1 MKSIYFSIIVVFCLS
16 NCSGQNEGIF
26 DVQEII
32 IEKIENTKASDSIKK
47 DNVFYEDSD
56 YIVTKSCNG
65 EWGGSIF
72 FKNKQSGT
80 KYTCS
85 ATCPIAINLIDGK
98 YVITNSLAHLSG
110 SSSIIEIENPEL
122 MSIFQMPEPR
132 EIKNGIK
139 QYYPGKTE
147 SLSNVGVKK
156 IWSELGTLA
165 LTSFQ
170 FEEKLYHI
178 IFKDGKTFLSTIE
191 NNELKILNII
201 SEDGLW
207 DYDPKTFKD
216 KNGNLTVF
224 FNNGIS
230 GYIEIKK
237 NRIKV
242 YRTK

>member
-1 MKSIYFSIIVVFCLS
+1 MKSIFFSIIAVCFLT
-16 NCSGQNEGIF
+16 NCSESNEENF
-26 DVQEII
+26 DIQEIL
-32 IEKIENTKASDSIKK
+32 IEKIDNKKTSDSIKK
-47 DNVFYEDSD
+47 DDVLYEDAD
-56 YIVTKSCNG
+56 YIVTKSCSG

-72 FKNKQSGT
+72 FKNKQSGIE
-80 KYTCS
+80 YTCS
-85 ATCPIAINLIDGK
+85 ATCPVAINLIDGK
-98 YVITNSLAHLSG
+98 YVVTNSLPHLSG
-110 SSSIIEIENPEL
+110 SSSIIEIEDPEL
-122 MSIFQMPEPR
+122 MSIFQMPKPR

-139 QYYPGKTE
+139 QYYPGETE
-147 SLSNVGVKK
+147 SKSNVGVKK
-156 IWSELGTLA
+156 IWNELGTLA

-178 IFKDGKTFLSTIE
+178 ISKDGKTFLSTIE
-191 NNELKILNII
+191 NNELKILNTI